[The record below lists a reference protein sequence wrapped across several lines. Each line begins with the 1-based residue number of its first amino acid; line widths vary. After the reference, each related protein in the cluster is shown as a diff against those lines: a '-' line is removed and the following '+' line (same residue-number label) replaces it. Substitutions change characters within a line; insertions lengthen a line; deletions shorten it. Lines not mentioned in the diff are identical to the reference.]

1 MARVIIVGSGIAGL
15 ATALHATL
23 QHGHEVTLVTK
34 GELAES
40 NTRYAQGGI
49 AAATALDDSAT
60 LHADDTI
67 RAGAGLTDETAAR
80 VLADE
85 GAAAIQSLIEWGVLF
100 DRRPGSSEPD
110 RALEA
115 AHSRPRVLHA
125 GGDAT
130 GAAIETALVAAVRA
144 SGVAVHEHTMLTDLV
159 LADATG
165 VRARSAHPLPVDQAP
180 MRPAGADAGERVV
193 GIKVLR
199 ADGEREVLPADAVV
213 LATGGAGQ
221 LYSHTTN
228 PAIATGDGLA
238 AALRAGVATAD
249 LEFYQF
255 HPTTLA
261 APSNFLVSEAVRG
274 EGAVLRNE
282 RGERFMLGVH
292 PDAELAPRDVVARA
306 IAAEMAKQSGVPVN
320 LDARGIGRETL
331 AERFPTIM
339 AACAA
344 AGFDLAGGLVPVVPA
359 AHYYMGGIETD
370 LDGRTSHAGL
380 FAVGE
385 AARTGVHGAN
395 RLASNSLLEGAVF
408 ARRVAAALGGLDTA
422 AGGLLDQREVDSRL
436 GQSSS
441 RETTELRRSSSS
453 ATTELRRSSSRAT
466 KEPAYRDH
474 PRAGLDTAAGGL
486 LDQRSGSGVDRS
498 ELQALMWSYAGL
510 TRSGVGLAT
519 AAARLRV
526 WAEASTV
533 RADDREQIET
543 ANLLVVARALV
554 DAAQARRESRGAHA
568 RSDFPQTDSA
578 ARRRASLRDSS
589 GTAAD
594 PSGDASPDT
603 ALTLQ
608 TQGH

>member
-15 ATALHATL
+15 ATALHATR

-60 LHADDTI
+60 LHAEDTI

-100 DRRPGSSEPD
+100 DHRPGSSEPD

-130 GAAIETALVAAVRA
+130 GAAIETALVTAVRA
-144 SGVAVHEHTMLTDLV
+144 SGVAIREHTMLTDLV
-159 LADATG
+159 LADASG
-165 VRARSAHPLPVDQAP
+165 I
-180 MRPAGADAGERVV
+180 RVV
-193 GIKVLR
+193 GIEVLR
-199 ADGEREVLPADAVV
+199 ADGGREVLFADAVV

-228 PAIATGDGLA
+228 PLIATGDGLA

-255 HPTTLA
+255 HPTALA
-261 APSNFLVSEAVRG
+261 APGNFLVSEAVRG
-274 EGAVLRNE
+274 EGAVLRNVH
-282 RGERFMLGVH
+282 GERFMLGVH
-292 PDAELAPRDVVARA
+292 PEAELAPRDVVARA
-306 IAAEMAKQSGVPVN
+306 IAAEMAKQNGDPVT
-320 LDARGIGRETL
+320 LDARGIGRDTL
-331 AERFPTIM
+331 AARFPTIM

-359 AHYYMGGIETD
+359 AHYYMGGIATD

-385 AARTGVHGAN
+385 AACTGVHGAN

-422 AGGLLDQREVDSRL
+422 AGGLLDQREVDSH
-436 GQSSS
+436 
-441 RETTELRRSSSS
+441 
-453 ATTELRRSSSRAT
+453 LRRSSSRAT

-474 PRAGLDTAAGGL
+474 PRVGLGAAAGGLLDQREVDSHLRRSSSRATKEPAYRDHPRVGLDTAAGGL
-486 LDQRSGSGVDRS
+486 LDQRS

-510 TRSGVGLAT
+510 TRSGAGLAA

-526 WAEASTV
+526 WSEASTTPT
-533 RADDREQIET
+533 DDRQQIET

-568 RSDFPQTDSA
+568 RSDFAQTDASA
-578 ARRRASLRDSS
+578 DREPSRRISRATDANAS
-589 GTAAD
+589 G
-594 PSGDASPDT
+594 GASPDT
-603 ALTLQ
+603 APTLQ

>member
-1 MARVIIVGSGIAGL
+1 MAHVIIVGSGIAGL

-34 GELAES
+34 GELADS

-67 RAGAGLTDETAAR
+67 RAGAGLTDESAAR

-115 AHSRPRVLHA
+115 AHSRARVLHA

-130 GAAIETALVAAVRA
+130 GAAIEAALVAAVRTTA
-144 SGVAVHEHTMLTDLV
+144 VAVHEHTMLTDLV
-159 LADATG
+159 LADASG
-165 VRARSAHPLPVDQAP
+165 MRAGSTHPLPVDQAP
-180 MRPAGADAGERVV
+180 MRPAGADAGGRVV
-193 GIKVLR
+193 GIEVLR
-199 ADGEREVLPADAVV
+199 ADGGREVLSADAVV

-261 APSNFLVSEAVRG
+261 AAGNFLVSEAVRG
-274 EGAVLRNE
+274 EGAVLLNE

-306 IAAEMAKQSGVPVN
+306 IAAEMAKQNGVPVT
-320 LDARGIGRETL
+320 LDARGIGRDTL
-331 AERFPTIM
+331 AVRFPTIM

-344 AGFDLAGGLVPVVPA
+344 AGFDLADGLVPVVPA
-359 AHYYMGGIETD
+359 AHYYMGGIATD

-385 AARTGVHGAN
+385 AACTGVHGAN
-395 RLASNSLLEGAVF
+395 RLASNSLLEGVVF
-408 ARRVAAALGGLDTA
+408 ARRVAAALGDAPLPALVEGRNDP
-422 AGGLLDQREVDSRL
+422 
-436 GQSSS
+436 
-441 RETTELRRSSSS
+441 LRQ
-453 ATTELRRSSSRAT
+453 AQGT
-466 KEPAYRDH
+466 
-474 PRAGLDTAAGGL
+474 
-486 LDQRSGSGVDRS
+486 GVDRS
-498 ELQALMWSYAGL
+498 ELQRLMWSYAGL

-526 WAEASTV
+526 WAESSAART
-533 RADDREQIET
+533 DDRERIET
-543 ANLLVVARALV
+543 ANLVTVAQALV
-554 DAAQARRESRGAHA
+554 AAALLRRESRGAHA
-568 RSDFPQTDSA
+568 RSDFTQPDA
-578 ARRRASLRDSS
+578 VARRQTPPEIAHGLTVRASDHVS
-589 GTAAD
+589 G
-594 PSGDASPDT
+594 DT